1 MSCEDRAVNCED
13 RVDDLQEAVRELR
26 QVLLNVYGS
35 MDAVA
40 PGNPWAHK
48 KELEEVLRDTRI
60 WAP

>member
-1 MSCEDRAVNCED
+1 MSECESRED
-13 RVDDLQEAVRELR
+13 GLIEAIRDLR